1 MRTLLRMVYQ
11 GRTMSWLVVPALL
24 LVLTGCQGPVTPNRD
39 VLSAYPQIHLASYSL
54 QRKIVL
60 QEPVVSRVGDGQLDI
75 VVPVRNLL
83 NHSLYLEYQY
93 RFLNQQGVQVEENSG
108 WNTLR
113 MPAYSMQQIHFTS
126 FTSQADNFDLDI
138 RRLR

>member
-1 MRTLLRMVYQ
+1 MRTLVRMVYH
-11 GRTMSWLVVPALL
+11 GGIMRWLVAPALM
-24 LVLTGCQGPVTPNRD
+24 LVLAGCQGPVTPNQD
-39 VLSAYPQIHLASYSL
+39 VLTAYPQIHLASYSL
-54 QRKIVL
+54 QRKIAL